1 MREKRSH
8 FKSKPSHR
16 STYQTQHKFN
26 QKPRLSVE
34 DKKRNKQAEP
44 FVFSACGRDFNQ
56 LSPAQTLV
64 FFLAL
69 SALVSSVE
77 ATPKKQAG
85 ASTGTQKALV
95 SQAQT
100 FFSQPSNASAPG
112 TGALSL
118 YRPVIQSVPGSL
130 LKPVDMSHALTIQ
143 PVTGMIRDCKQKTNG
158 VSAGKLCLI
167 KDRKYL
173 LKVCEEGERDRY
185 SNILLGMHNLY
196 FVRENIGIDI
206 PRIKLVHE
214 KNGRYVS
221 SSGDVMK
228 AEKYLASEFI
238 ENFTGFKS
246 IITQC
251 TRSVIKLNHRKGS
264 TPDEWQI
271 RRAIRE
277 KVVEQIGE
285 AGIAKLAVA
294 GTFVQ
299 DLVMN
304 EGNWGVANG
313 KLVVIDADHSP
324 QSVEEYLTEAMKM
337 PGNINLDFS
346 IQTLEHMAATYSQML
361 HKRPIKFHPKVDFT
375 VENYEFL
382 VSRFL
387 TACTQAIDKIK
398 AMHPHLPS
406 GKPSKLVNGVLSNT
420 LRAQFLDYTQAES
433 ISPPSSLAGS

>member
-26 QKPRLSVE
+26 QKQRLPV
-34 DKKRNKQAEP
+34 DKKRNKQSEP

-56 LSPAQTLV
+56 LSLAQQLV
-64 FFLAL
+64 FILAL

-77 ATPKKQAG
+77 ATPKKQSG
-85 ASTGTQKALV
+85 TNTETQKALV
-95 SQAQT
+95 SQTQT
-100 FFSQPSNASAPG
+100 FFSQPSNAST

-118 YRPVIQSVPGSL
+118 YRPVTQPVPGLL
-130 LKPVDMSHALTIQ
+130 LKPIDMSHTLTIQ
-143 PVTGMIRDCKQKTNG
+143 PVTGTIRDCKQKTNG
-158 VSAGKLCLI
+158 VSAGKICVI
-167 KDRKYL
+167 KDKKYL
-173 LKVCEEGERDRY
+173 LKVCEEGDGDRY

-196 FVRENIGIDI
+196 FVRENIGIDT

-214 KNGRYVS
+214 KNGRYIS

-264 TPDEWQI
+264 TPDQWQI
-271 RRAIRE
+271 KRAIRE

-285 AGIAKLAVA
+285 GGIAKLAVA

-337 PGNINLDFS
+337 PGNINFDFS
-346 IQTLEHMAATYSQML
+346 IQTLEHMASTYSQML
-361 HKRPIKFHPKVDFT
+361 HKRPIHFHPKVDFT

-398 AMHPHLPS
+398 AIHPHLPS
-406 GKPSKLVNGVLSNT
+406 DKPSKLVNGVLSNT
-420 LRAQFLDYTQAES
+420 LRAQFLDYTHAES
-433 ISPPSSLAGS
+433 ISPPSPLLGP

>member
-8 FKSKPSHR
+8 FKSKPPHR

-26 QKPRLSVE
+26 PKQRLPV
-34 DKKRNKQAEP
+34 DKKRNKPLEP

-56 LSPAQTLV
+56 LSFAQQVL
-64 FFLAL
+64 FILAL
-69 SALVSSVE
+69 SALISPVG
-77 ATPKKQAG
+77 ATPTKQTG
-85 ASTGTQKALV
+85 AQTGTQKALV
-95 SQAQT
+95 SRTQT
-100 FFSQPSNASAPG
+100 FFAQPSNLS
-112 TGALSL
+112 TTESGALSR
-118 YRPVIQSVPGSL
+118 YMPVTQSVPGSL
-130 LKPVDMSHALTIQ
+130 LKPIDMSHTLTIQ
-143 PVTGMIRDCKQKTNG
+143 SVTGMIRDCNQKTNG
-158 VSAGKLCLI
+158 VSAGKICVI
-167 KDRKYL
+167 KDKKYL
-173 LKVCEEGERDRY
+173 LKVCEEGEGDRY

-196 FVRENIGIDI
+196 FVQENIGIDV

-214 KNGRYVS
+214 KNGRYIS

-264 TPDEWQI
+264 TPDELQI
-271 RRAIRE
+271 KRAIRE

-304 EGNWGVANG
+304 EGNWGGANG

-324 QSVEEYLTEAMKM
+324 QSIEEYLTEAMKM

-346 IQTLEHMAATYSQML
+346 VQTLEHMAATYNQML
-361 HKRPIKFHPKVDFT
+361 YKRPILFHPKVDFT

-398 AMHPHLPS
+398 AIHPHLPS
-406 GKPSKLVNGVLSNT
+406 DKPSKLVNGALSNT
-420 LRAQFLDYTQAES
+420 LRAQFLDYTQAER
-433 ISPPSSLAGS
+433 ISPPSPLLGP